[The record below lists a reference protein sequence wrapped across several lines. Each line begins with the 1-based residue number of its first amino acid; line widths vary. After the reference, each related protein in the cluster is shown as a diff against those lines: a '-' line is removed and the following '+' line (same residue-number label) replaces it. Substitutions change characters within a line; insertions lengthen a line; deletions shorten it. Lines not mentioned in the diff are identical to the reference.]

1 MLLGTSPEAVLNFS
15 LTSVIPD
22 TFFFFSKKKKRMWSV
37 FLIANVRDSPITEF
51 EIHSDQNPDA
61 YVYWLN
67 RFVPPFN
74 QRWIVL
80 QRIRLPENVS
90 NTYAQFVRD
99 MWRKKT
105 RSLQRYIAKSFY
117 LSQFLVS
124 RSQANLELTPWQ
136 RCEHEAVIEP
146 YYNNH
151 TLDWPPIPLHILIER
166 RESNGAGFTSSSERE
181 YKRKHTQL
189 DKHLQKENS
198 IADIIRMVDI
208 QVDAV
213 KTLPN
218 SLLER
223 FIKVLTTTT

>member
-1 MLLGTSPEAVLNFS
+1 
-15 LTSVIPD
+15 
-22 TFFFFSKKKKRMWSV
+22 MWSV

-74 QRWIVL
+74 QRWVVL
-80 QRIRLPENVS
+80 QRIKLPENVS
-90 NTYAQFVRD
+90 TTYAQFVRD

-124 RSQANLELTPWQ
+124 RRQANLELTPWQ
-136 RCEHEAVIEP
+136 RCEHEAAIEP
-146 YYNNH
+146 YYNHH

-166 RESNGAGFTSSSERE
+166 RENNAASFTSSSERE

-223 FIKVLTTTT
+223 FIKVLTTVG